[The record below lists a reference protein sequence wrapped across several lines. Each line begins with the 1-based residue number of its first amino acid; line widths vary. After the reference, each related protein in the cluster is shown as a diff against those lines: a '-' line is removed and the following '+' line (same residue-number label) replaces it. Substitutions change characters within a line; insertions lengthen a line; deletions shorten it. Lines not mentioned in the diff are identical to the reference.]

1 MGWLILC
8 VQKNVSV
15 KWKNSCVTSKS
26 WEMATSVT
34 SFLCVDTREER
45 YMSLDGIKSHGHIK
59 SFFRQPDF
67 FHLNA
72 FLPFSGS
79 SNALYSDGGAIK
91 LLRR

>member
-1 MGWLILC
+1 
-8 VQKNVSV
+8 
-15 KWKNSCVTSKS
+15 
-26 WEMATSVT
+26 
-34 SFLCVDTREER
+34 
-45 YMSLDGIKSHGHIK
+45 MSLEGIKSHGHIK